1 MVHEIISKITKES
14 KIENVIFVGC
24 GASQADLYPA
34 VYFLRENAQ
43 KLSVSHYVANEF
55 NYAPPKNLG
64 ENTLVI
70 TASLGGTTPETV
82 SATKKAVAANARV
95 IALTNKKDSPLDQ
108 ESEFTIVHKFFE
120 SYGEKLEKMQY
131 ALQIAVEILH
141 QVEGYDHY
149 DEMIEGFNKITTVV
163 NDLVPMVSKKAKG
176 FAEKFKKDEVIY
188 VMASG
193 ATEKVAYSTAACLW
207 MEMQW
212 INSGSYNTGEFF
224 HGPFEIVEEGV
235 PFVLFMNEGKTRPMD
250 ERALDFL
257 LRFDA
262 KVEVIDAKDFALG
275 NYFSAHVIDYFN
287 PIFLSGIFRNY
298 AEELS
303 YVRQHPLS
311 TRRYMWKLEY

>member
-1 MVHEIISKITKES
+1 MVNKIISQITKES
-14 KIENVIFVGC
+14 EIKNVVFVGC

-34 VYFLRENAQ
+34 VYFLRENATN
-43 KLSVSHYVANEF
+43 LAVRHYTANEF

-64 ENTLVI
+64 ENTLVVS
-70 TASLGGTTPETV
+70 ASLGGSTPETV
-82 SATKKAVAANARV
+82 AATKLAVEKKARV
-95 IALTNKKDSPLDQ
+95 IALTNQKGSQLD
-108 ESEFTIVHKFFE
+108 EASEFTIVHKFFD

-149 DEMIEGFNKITTVV
+149 EEMQEGFAKITGLI
-163 NDLVPMVSKKAKG
+163 NEQVPMVSKKAK
-176 FAEKFKKDEVIY
+176 KFGENFKDDEVIY

-193 ATEKVAYSTAACLW
+193 ATENVAYSTAACLW

-224 HGPFEIVEEGV
+224 HGPFEIVEEGT

-250 ERALDFL
+250 ERALEFL
-257 LRFDA
+257 LRFNA
-262 KVEVIDAKDFALG
+262 KVEVIDAKDFALA
-275 NYFSAHVIDYFN
+275 NHFSKNIIDYFN
-287 PIFLSGIFRNY
+287 PLFLSGIFRNF

-303 YVRQHPLS
+303 YLRQHPLS